1 MTTRTTTTTTDRSSA
16 GAPPSSPP
24 AGTALPSPSAAV
36 TDDTVTDAATGTG
49 TESPPATA
57 PAVPDKTEPAETAP
71 AGTDTA
77 ETAPAGT
84 DRAGTAPAETEAAG
98 TGTLEAD
105 AGDEAT
111 SGGRRFRRAPRARRR
126 GLAPGKRLPA
136 SRLIGPALFLAL
148 WAVASAA
155 GQLDPGAIPAPW
167 TVLRTTGHLW
177 TDGTLPTDVLTS
189 LERAGYGFAFG
200 LTAGVLL
207 ALASGLSRV
216 GEALI
221 DGTVQ
226 LNRAIPTLGLIPLF
240 ILWLGIGE
248 TFKIAI
254 IAIVVYIPIYL
265 NLHSAL
271 SGIDHRFVELAEVQG
286 LSRLRFVRE
295 IVIPGALPGFFVG
308 LRLGVTGS
316 WLSLVVL
323 EQINATSGL
332 GYMMFQAQNYGRT
345 DIILV
350 GLLIYG
356 IFGLVSDSAV
366 RLIER
371 KVLSWRRTL
380 SS

>member
-1 MTTRTTTTTTDRSSA
+1 MTTSASTTTSTTTSASRSTGADTTADARTAA
-16 GAPPSSPP
+16 GADP
-24 AGTALPSPSAAV
+24 AGTPGAAAV
-36 TDDTVTDAATGTG
+36 AVATDDGPRV
-49 TESPPATA
+49 
-57 PAVPDKTEPAETAP
+57 
-71 AGTDTA
+71 
-77 ETAPAGT
+77 
-84 DRAGTAPAETEAAG
+84 
-98 TGTLEAD
+98 
-105 AGDEAT
+105 
-111 SGGRRFRRAPRARRR
+111 RRRRR
-126 GLAPGKRLPA
+126 GLAPGKPWPA
-136 SRLIGPALFLAL
+136 SRLVGPLLLIVL
-148 WAVASAA
+148 WAAASAA
-155 GQLDPGAIPAPW
+155 GQLDTGAIPAPW
-167 TVLRTTGHLW
+167 TVLRTGVNLW
-177 TDGTLPTDVLTS
+177 TDGTLTTDVLTS
-189 LERAGYGFAFG
+189 LERAAYGFAIG
-200 LTAGVLL
+200 LTAGVTL
-207 ALASGLSRV
+207 ALASGLTRA

-265 NLHSAL
+265 NTHAAL

-286 LSRLRFVRE
+286 LSKVKFIRQ

-316 WLSLVVL
+316 WLGLVVL

-332 GYMMFQAQNYGRT
+332 GYMMFQAQNYGQS
-345 DIILV
+345 DVILV

-356 IFGLVSDSAV
+356 VFGLLSDSAV

-371 KVLSWRRTL
+371 RVLSWRRTL

>member
-1 MTTRTTTTTTDRSSA
+1 MTTTVTTTGTTT
-16 GAPPSSPP
+16 GATTG
-24 AGTALPSPSAAV
+24 ATTGTATPDV
-36 TDDTVTDAATGTG
+36 TADDH
-49 TESPPATA
+49 S
-57 PAVPDKTEPAETAP
+57 
-71 AGTDTA
+71 
-77 ETAPAGT
+77 
-84 DRAGTAPAETEAAG
+84 RA
-98 TGTLEAD
+98 
-105 AGDEAT
+105 
-111 SGGRRFRRAPRARRR
+111 RRRRRR

-136 SRLIGPALFLAL
+136 ARLAGPLLLIAV
-148 WAVASAA
+148 WAAASAA
-155 GQLDPGAIPAPW
+155 GRLDTGAVPAPW
-167 TVLRTTGHLW
+167 TVVRTGARLW
-177 TDGTLPTDVLTS
+177 TDGTLPTDILTS
-189 LERAGYGFAFG
+189 LERAGYGFAIG
-200 LTAGVLL
+200 LVAGVAL
-207 ALASGLSRV
+207 ALASGLTRT

-265 NLHSAL
+265 NTHAAL

-286 LSRLRFVRE
+286 LSKVRFIRQ

-316 WLSLVVL
+316 WLGLVVL

-332 GYMMFQAQNYGRT
+332 GYLMFQAQNYGQS
-345 DIILV
+345 DVILV

-356 IFGLVSDSAV
+356 VFGLVSDSAV

-371 KVLSWRRTL
+371 RALSWRRTL

>member
-1 MTTRTTTTTTDRSSA
+1 MTTTTT
-16 GAPPSSPP
+16 G
-24 AGTALPSPSAAV
+24 
-36 TDDTVTDAATGTG
+36 TVTPTATTPVEV
-49 TESPPATA
+49 TERPAR
-57 PAVPDKTEPAETAP
+57 K
-71 AGTDTA
+71 
-77 ETAPAGT
+77 
-84 DRAGTAPAETEAAG
+84 
-98 TGTLEAD
+98 
-105 AGDEAT
+105 
-111 SGGRRFRRAPRARRR
+111 RRR

-136 SRLIGPALFLAL
+136 ARLIGPVLFATL

-167 TVLRTTGHLW
+167 TVLGTAGHLW

-189 LERAGYGFAFG
+189 LERAAYGFALG
-200 LTAGVLL
+200 LTAGVVL
-207 ALASGLSRV
+207 ALASGLSRI

-221 DGTVQ
+221 DGTVN

-271 SGIDHRFVELAEVQG
+271 SGIDHRYVELAEVQG
-286 LSRLRFVRE
+286 LSRLAFIRQ

-323 EQINATSGL
+323 EQINATNGL
-332 GYMMFQAQNYGRT
+332 GYMMFQAQNYGQS
-345 DIILV
+345 DVILV

-356 IFGLVSDSAV
+356 VFGLVSDSAV

-371 KVLSWRRTL
+371 RVLSWRRTL
-380 SS
+380 SN